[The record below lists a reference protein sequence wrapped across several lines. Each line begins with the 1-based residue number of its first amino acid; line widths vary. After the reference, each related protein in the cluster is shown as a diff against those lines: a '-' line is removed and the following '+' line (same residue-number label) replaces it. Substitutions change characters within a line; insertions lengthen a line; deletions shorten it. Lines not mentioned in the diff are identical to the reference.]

1 MTTKKMH
8 RLQRSKMGRR
18 KVDHP
23 LTGRQHKS
31 LGGIPMK
38 IKNGKVMYAQHI
50 PHNYSIDEKGNY
62 YDQESIERQNP
73 VQRQPSFIRQHI
85 YETRFAIGEETE
97 DERRKREYKEWME
110 RNL

>member
-1 MTTKKMH
+1 MTTNPHH
-8 RLQRSKMGRR
+8 RIQKNGRGRR

-23 LTGRQHKS
+23 LTGNQHKS

-38 IKNGKVMYAQHI
+38 IKNGRVVYAQHV
-50 PHNYSIDEKGNY
+50 PHNYSTDDEGNH
-62 YDQESIERQNP
+62 YDKESIERKNP

-85 YETRFAIGEETE
+85 YETRFGIGEETD

-110 RNL
+110 GNL